1 MEDRNTVSHL
11 PSSILHPL
19 SSISSCLSGS
29 SHTTNVQILC
39 RLERILL
46 RGFFALFASSRLIPD
61 SALSPLRRE
70 GRKENAKQ
78 IVWLRLGC
86 TVFIGGFIFP
96 NPIMVRRI
104 LGPKEWQTPQ
114 QRGGGKPCEEWWVR
128 FSSRH
133 LPVAR
138 PLPYMPR
145 RYRRERL

>member
-61 SALSPLRRE
+61 SAFTAKTRRTRRKREADSLVAARLSL
-70 GRKENAKQ
+70 
-78 IVWLRLGC
+78 C
-86 TVFIGGFIFP
+86 
-96 NPIMVRRI
+96 
-104 LGPKEWQTPQ
+104 
-114 QRGGGKPCEEWWVR
+114 
-128 FSSRH
+128 SS
-133 LPVAR
+133 VVSFCIYR
-138 PLPYMPR
+138 P
-145 RYRRERL
+145 E

>member
-29 SHTTNVQILC
+29 SYTTNVQILC

-61 SALSPLRRE
+61 SAFSPLRRE

-86 TVFIGGFIFP
+86 LCENTNLRGPVSTGGHDFSRALPFPVIFISC
-96 NPIMVRRI
+96 
-104 LGPKEWQTPQ
+104 
-114 QRGGGKPCEEWWVR
+114 GK
-128 FSSRH
+128 
-133 LPVAR
+133 L
-138 PLPYMPR
+138 
-145 RYRRERL
+145 